1 MQGFTVILQKL
12 WQTTKSFDRYM
23 VVESHLLKVR
33 FVLMWKMVLVVFVCS
48 LVSVCPSP
56 AAPAAEALLIIT
68 LSSMAPPANGN
79 PDLMEPRQVRGS
91 PSYSD
96 SIPLDRSIL
105 RLTRRS
111 QDVEV
116 GLNGTQGQQV
126 LVRFTAVVLPNGFCA
141 VANYAAFGLA
151 RPEPGRPFGAGSSI
165 QMNTTGFSI
174 EPGEQVRRM
183 ISAVSGSGTVIYTL
197 EFRVLKVFG
206 GEPRAVKHKLFE
218 GW

>member
-1 MQGFTVILQKL
+1 
-12 WQTTKSFDRYM
+12 M
-23 VVESHLLKVR
+23 VLETRLLKVL
-33 FVLMWKMVLVVFVCS
+33 FVSMWKMVLVISVCS

-68 LSSMAPPANGN
+68 LSGTAPRANGN
-79 PDLMEPRQVRGS
+79 PDLMEPSQPRGS
-91 PSYSD
+91 PAYSD
-96 SIPLDRSIL
+96 FVPLDRSIF

-141 VANYAAFGLA
+141 VADYAAFGLA
-151 RPEPGRPFGAGSSI
+151 KPEPGHPFGAGSSI
-165 QMNTTGFSI
+165 QMNTSGFSI

-183 ISAVSGSGTVIYTL
+183 ISAASRSGTVNYTL
-197 EFRVLKVFG
+197 EFRMLKVFG
-206 GEPRAVKHKLFE
+206 GEPRPVKHKLFE